1 MNTIF
6 IGGSRHV
13 SRLPPEV
20 KKRLDNVVASGHRVI
35 VGDANGADKAVQK
48 HFLDKHYDKVTVFCS
63 GSAPRNNLGPWVI
76 QQVNAPKSAKGFQFY
91 AAKDREM
98 AREADFGLMI
108 WDGKSPGTV
117 LNVLRLALAGKIAVL
132 FNVPDKDV
140 VNIKSVD
147 AWRNFIAQCSDELR
161 TDVKERATPDEWRL
175 VETSSQPTFL
185 SSMEEAPTAE
195 AEGAPPAEAP
205 EDIAAEADPTS
216 LPDGPSLDDVVK
228 ALNDALARA
237 DTSAIKETLGQ
248 FARDRGMS
256 QVARETGLARESLY
270 RSLDSKGN
278 PEFTT
283 ILKVLSSVGLRLEV
297 KPDEGKTETQ
307 PAEPDAEPKRARTG
321 VAAR

>member
-63 GSAPRNNLGPWVI
+63 GSAPRNNLRPWVI
-76 QQVNAPKSAKGFQFY
+76 HRVDAPKSAKGFQFY

-147 AWRNFIAQCSDELR
+147 AWRNFIAHCSDELR
-161 TDVKERATPDEWRL
+161 KDVKERATPDEWQL
-175 VETSSQPTFL
+175 VETSNQPTFL
-185 SSMEEAPTAE
+185 PSMEDAPANE
-195 AEGAPPAEAP
+195 AEEAP
-205 EDIAAEADPTS
+205 EDMAAKVDSASRPEGLSLADITS
-216 LPDGPSLDDVVK
+216 

-248 FARDRGMS
+248 IARDRGMS

-270 RSLDSKGN
+270 RSLDSRGN

-283 ILKVLSSVGLRLEV
+283 ILKVLSSIGLRLEV
-297 KPDEGKTETQ
+297 KPDEGKAETQ
-307 PAEPDAEPKRARTG
+307 PAEAGAETQRA
-321 VAAR
+321 

>member
-1 MNTIF
+1 LNTIF

-20 KKRLDNVVASGHRVI
+20 KQRLDNVVASGHRVI

-48 HFLDKHYDKVTVFCS
+48 HFLDKQYDKVTVFCS
-63 GSAPRNNLGPWVI
+63 GSTPRNNLGPWLI
-76 QQVNAPKSAKGFQFY
+76 HQVDAPKSAKGFQFY

-147 AWRNFIAQCSDELR
+147 AWRKFIAHCSVELR
-161 TDVKERATPDEWRL
+161 EDVKERATADEWRL
-175 VETSSQPTFL
+175 VETDNQTTFL
-185 SSMEEAPTAE
+185 SSMEEAPSAKVPGDVSAENDTA
-195 AEGAPPAEAP
+195 
-205 EDIAAEADPTS
+205 S
-216 LPDGPSLDDVVK
+216 LHEGPSLDDVVK
-228 ALNDALARA
+228 ALNEALARA
-237 DTSAIKETLGQ
+237 DASAIKETLGQ

-283 ILKVLSSVGLRLEV
+283 ILKVLSSIGLRLEV
-297 KPDEGKTETQ
+297 KPDQAKVEAQ
-307 PAEPDAEPKRARTG
+307 PAESDAEPQRA
-321 VAAR
+321 

>member
-13 SRLPPEV
+13 SRLPPEI

-48 HFLDKHYDKVTVFCS
+48 HFLDRQYDKVTVFCS
-63 GSAPRNNLGPWVI
+63 GGAPRNNLGPWHTHH
-76 QQVNAPKSAKGFQFY
+76 VNAPKTAKGFQFY

-98 AREADFGLMI
+98 ALEADFGLMI

-140 VNIKSVD
+140 VNIKSVEG
-147 AWRNFIAQCSDELR
+147 WRNFITRCSDELQR
-161 TDVKERATPDEWRL
+161 DVKERATPDEWRF
-175 VETSSQPTFL
+175 VETSNQPTFL
-185 SSMEEAPTAE
+185 PAMGEDESSSRRPEVPPEKTEQLPERTDSSPLPT
-195 AEGAPPAEAP
+195 PPLHELIKTMN
-205 EDIAAEADPTS
+205 E
-216 LPDGPSLDDVVK
+216 
-228 ALNDALARA
+228 ALARA
-237 DTSAIKETLGQ
+237 DATAIKNTLGLI
-248 FARDRGMS
+248 ARERGMS
-256 QVARETGLARESLY
+256 QVARESGLARESLY

-297 KPDEGKTETQ
+297 RPDQVG
-307 PAEPDAEPKRARTG
+307 PK
-321 VAAR
+321 AA

>member
-48 HFLDKHYDKVTVFCS
+48 HFAERNYDKVTVFCS
-63 GSAPRNNLGPWVI
+63 GATPRNNLGTWIIHHVD
-76 QQVNAPKSAKGFQFY
+76 APKNTRGFQFY

-147 AWRNFIAQCSDELR
+147 AWRNFIAHCSDGLR
-161 TDVKERATPDEWRL
+161 SDVKERATPDEWRL
-175 VETSSQPTFL
+175 VERGDQPNFL
-185 SSMEEAPTAE
+185 SEIEEAPSAQKSEEPLPTP
-195 AEGAPPAEAP
+195 GDAPPTTMP
-205 EDIAAEADPTS
+205 E
-216 LPDGPSLDDVVK
+216 LDNVIK
-228 ALNDALARA
+228 SLNDALARGDA
-237 DTSAIKETLGQ
+237 TAIKRTLGLI
-248 FARDRGMS
+248 ARERGMS
-256 QVARETGLARESLY
+256 QIARETRLARESLY
-270 RSLDSKGN
+270 RSLDTKGN

-283 ILKVLSSVGLRLEV
+283 VLKVLSSIGLRLEV
-297 KPDEGKTETQ
+297 KPERMES
-307 PAEPDAEPKRARTG
+307 EPEPVG
-321 VAAR
+321 

>member
-13 SRLPPEV
+13 SRLPSEV

-48 HFLDKHYDKVTVFCS
+48 HFHDIHYDKVTVFCS
-63 GSAPRNNLGPWVI
+63 GASPRNNLGTWFTHHVD
-76 QQVNAPKSAKGFQFY
+76 APKNAKGFQFY

-117 LNVLRLALAGKIAVL
+117 LNVLRLAVAGKIAVL

-147 AWRNFIAQCSDELR
+147 AWRNFIAHCSDELR
-161 TDVKERATPDEWRL
+161 RDVKERATPDEWRL
-175 VETSSQPTFL
+175 VEASDQLTLL
-185 SSMEEAPTAE
+185 SAMEKTPSAQTPEQVTKEDTAPSAAQAPT
-195 AEGAPPAEAP
+195 
-205 EDIAAEADPTS
+205 
-216 LPDGPSLDDVVK
+216 LDEVVK
-228 ALNDALARA
+228 TLNEALARSDA
-237 DTSAIKETLGQ
+237 TALKETLGQ
-248 FARDRGMS
+248 IARDHGMS

-270 RSLDSKGN
+270 RSLDPKGN

-283 ILKVLSSVGLRLEV
+283 ILKVLSSIGLRLEV
-297 KPDEGKTETQ
+297 KPE
-307 PAEPDAEPKRARTG
+307 DAADGRSPLKPLPPQKR
-321 VAAR
+321 